1 MEKILEFTV
10 AWPKDISVDCYLVT
24 GTCDFMLKVEVANVT
39 AFENLITNKL
49 SKVEEIGNMQ
59 TLVILSQPKS
69 AKITPIDYK

>member
-1 MEKILEFTV
+1 MWI
-10 AWPKDISVDCYLVT
+10 DISGDIFAINEVVDCYVVT
-24 GTCDFMLKVEVANVT
+24 GTCDFILKVEVADVT

-69 AKITPIDYK
+69 SKTTPIDYE